1 MATELIQVGD
11 VERPA
16 TPAEQ
21 AHIED
26 IMAPFNNPAPAGG

>member
-21 AHIED
+21 AQID
-26 IMAPFNNPAPAGG
+26 AIMAPFNNPAPSDK

>member
-1 MATELIQVGD
+1 MTEMIQVDD

-21 AHIED
+21 EHIDE
-26 IMAPFNNPAPAGG
+26 IMAPFHNPAPTK